1 GDRRSLRFF
10 FCVAEMAKYN
20 EIAKKKREAK
30 ADRKRAIHG
39 DPLTNKLKSRAPVV
53 SVSGKRQK
61 KLLRKWRREQKEMV
75 EKGLVTMEDV
85 EMASA
90 DAVSEESKKS
100 PRKFN
105 VKKTLKLNKLKNKA
119 GKKNKSQKAVSQV
132 SADQMLE

>member
-1 GDRRSLRFF
+1 
-10 FCVAEMAKYN
+10 MAKYN

-39 DPLTNKLKSRAPVV
+39 DPLTNKLKTRTQVP
-53 SVSGKRQK
+53 SVSGKRQR

-90 DAVSEESKKS
+90 EAASEDSKKS
-100 PRKFN
+100 TKKFS
-105 VKKTLKLNKLKNKA
+105 VKKTLKLNKLKNK
-119 GKKNKSQKAVSQV
+119 GKKKKNQKAIGEGST
-132 SADQMLE
+132 DRMLE

>member
-1 GDRRSLRFF
+1 
-10 FCVAEMAKYN
+10 MAKYN

-53 SVSGKRQK
+53 SVSGKRQR

-90 DAVSEESKKS
+90 DAASEESKRS
-100 PRKFN
+100 PRKFS
-105 VKKTLKLNKLKNKA
+105 VKKTLKLNKLKNK
-119 GKKNKSQKAVSQV
+119 GKKKRSQGAAAGQV
-132 SADQMLE
+132 STADQMLE

>member
-1 GDRRSLRFF
+1 
-10 FCVAEMAKYN
+10 MAKYN

-39 DPLTNKLKSRAPVV
+39 DPLTNKLKTRAPVV
-53 SVSGKRQK
+53 AVSGKRQK

-75 EKGLVTMEDV
+75 EKGIVTMEDV

-90 DAVSEESKKS
+90 EGAGSEDSKK
-100 PRKFN
+100 PQRKFS

-119 GKKNKSQKAVSQV
+119 GNKKKSQRAGGKVST
-132 SADQMLE
+132 DQMLE

>member
-1 GDRRSLRFF
+1 
-10 FCVAEMAKYN
+10 MAKYN

-39 DPLTNKLKSRAPVV
+39 DPLTNKLKTRAPVV
-53 SVSGKRQK
+53 AVSGKRQK

-90 DAVSEESKKS
+90 EVASEDSEK
-100 PRKFN
+100 PARKFS
-105 VKKTLKLNKLKNKA
+105 VKKTIKLNKLKNK
-119 GKKNKSQKAVSQV
+119 GNKKKSQKAGGKVST
-132 SADQMLE
+132 DQMLE

>member
-1 GDRRSLRFF
+1 
-10 FCVAEMAKYN
+10 MAKYN

-53 SVSGKRQK
+53 AVSGKRQK

-90 DAVSEESKKS
+90 EVASEDSEK
-100 PRKFN
+100 PARKFS
-105 VKKTLKLNKLKNKA
+105 VKKTIKLNKLKNK
-119 GKKNKSQKAVSQV
+119 GNKKKSQKAGGKVST
-132 SADQMLE
+132 DQMLE

>member
-1 GDRRSLRFF
+1 
-10 FCVAEMAKYN
+10 MAKFN
-20 EIAKKKREAK
+20 EVAKMKREAK

-39 DPLTNKLKSRAPVV
+39 DPLTGKLKTRVPVV
-53 SVSGKRQK
+53 SVSGKRQR

-90 DAVSEESKKS
+90 EGASEDSKK
-100 PRKFN
+100 PTRKFS
-105 VKKTLKLNKLKNKA
+105 VKKTLKLNKLKNK
-119 GKKNKSQKAVSQV
+119 GKKKKSEKATGTG

>member
-1 GDRRSLRFF
+1 GVRSKLEVF
-10 FCVAEMAKYN
+10 VVEMAKYN

-90 DAVSEESKKS
+90 DGASEEESKKP
-100 PRKFN
+100 PRKFS

-119 GKKNKSQKAVSQV
+119 GKKNKSQKAVGQV
-132 SADQMLE
+132 SAEQMLE

>member
-1 GDRRSLRFF
+1 
-10 FCVAEMAKYN
+10 MAKFN
-20 EIAKKKREAK
+20 EVAKMKREAK

-39 DPLTNKLKSRAPVV
+39 DPLTNKLKTRAPNV
-53 SVSGKRQK
+53 SVSGKRQR

-90 DAVSEESKKS
+90 EAASEDTKKS
-100 PRKFN
+100 QRKFS
-105 VKKTLKLNKLKNKA
+105 VKKTLKLNKLKNK
-119 GKKNKSQKAVSQV
+119 GKKKKSQKATGEG